1 MTRPVEP
8 EADLVRACVAGDAAA
23 WRRFVDRYGALV
35 TALSR
40 RMLARRT
47 GSAQDSDV
55 EEVASEVFLA
65 LVRGDARLLRRYRPE
80 FRLTTYL
87 GVICR
92 TEVGKHLRRR
102 NRTPAPGGEAVEA
115 RDDPAAPQ
123 PLAEVARR
131 ERDAAVTGLLR
142 VLQTLPERDRLLL
155 SLRFVDG
162 LDYGA
167 IAEVLRVHR
176 ESVGQLLH
184 RAKARLARKV
194 PELRQWVDAGE

>member
-1 MTRPVEP
+1 VVEREP
-8 EADLVRACVAGDAAA
+8 EADLVRACAEGDGAA
-23 WRRFVDRYGALV
+23 WRRFVDRYGPLVLAL
-35 TALSR
+35 AR

-47 GSAQDSDV
+47 GFAQDSDV
-55 EEVASEVFLA
+55 EEIAGEVFLS

-92 TEVGKHLRRR
+92 TEVGKHLRKR
-102 NRTPAPGGEAVEA
+102 NRVPRPGGEAVEA
-115 RDDPAAPQ
+115 CADPSSPS
-123 PLAEVARR
+123 PLGEVARR
-131 ERDAAVTGLLR
+131 ERETAVRGLLD
-142 VLQTLPERDRLLL
+142 VLASLPERDRLLL
-155 SLRFVDG
+155 SLRYVDG

-184 RAKARLARKV
+184 RAKARLARKA
-194 PELRQWVDAGE
+194 PSLRQWVDAGD